1 MNVNKIMAELER
13 KHPGESEYL
22 QAVREVL
29 MTVEDAYNQHPEF
42 EANRIAE
49 RIVEPDRTF
58 TFKVVWVDD
67 KGDVQ
72 VNTGYRVQF
81 NNAIGPYKGGL
92 RFHPSVNPSI
102 LKFLGFEQIFKNA
115 LTTLPMGG
123 AKGGSDF
130 NPKGKSDREVMRF
143 CQAFM
148 TELWR
153 HIGPQTDVPA
163 GDIGVGGREIGY
175 LYGMYR
181 KLAQENTGVLTGK
194 GMTYGG
200 SLIRPEATGF
210 GAVYFLRQMLEK
222 AGMDIK
228 GQTIAISGFGN
239 VAWGAATKATEL
251 GAKVVT
257 SSGPDGYIYDPA
269 GLDAEKIAY
278 MLELRASNNDVVEP
292 YAAKFPGSQFF
303 AAVRHAERAGRRGRQ
318 TAAGQRR
325 ESRGRGFEHGLP
337 PGGHRRLHRGE
348 DSLRTGQGRERRR
361 RGHVGSRNDAEL
373 AEAQLDGRGGRR
385 QAAPDHV
392 VDPPRLRGVRHGEGR
407 LPQLHEGRE
416 HRGLY
421 ESRQVD
427 GRAGSHIGR
436 FFSMKKGELSS
447 SSPFLSPPCIYK

>member
-228 GQTIAISGFGN
+228 GQTIAIAAKIPYGPGKAVNAGGVATSGLEMTQNSQKLNWTAEEVDAKLHQIMSSIHHACVEYG
-239 VAWGAATKATEL
+239 TE
-251 GAKVVT
+251 K
-257 SSGPDGYIYDPA
+257 DGYLNYMKGANIA
-269 GLDAEKIAY
+269 GFMKVAKS
-278 MLELRASNNDVVEP
+278 MVE
-292 YAAKFPGSQFF
+292 
-303 AAVRHAERAGRRGRQ
+303 
-318 TAAGQRR
+318 
-325 ESRGRGFEHGLP
+325 
-337 PGGHRRLHRGE
+337 
-348 DSLRTGQGRERRR
+348 QG
-361 RGHVGSRNDAEL
+361 V
-373 AEAQLDGRGGRR
+373 
-385 QAAPDHV
+385 
-392 VDPPRLRGVRHGEGR
+392 
-407 LPQLHEGRE
+407 
-416 HRGLY
+416 
-421 ESRQVD
+421 
-427 GRAGSHIGR
+427 I
-436 FFSMKKGELSS
+436 
-447 SSPFLSPPCIYK
+447 

>member
-49 RIVEPDRTF
+49 RDRTF

-257 SSGPDGYIYDPA
+257 ISGPDGYIYDPA
-269 GLDAEKIAY
+269 GLDAVGREV
-278 MLELRASNNDVVEP
+278 RHRH
-292 YAAKFPGSQFF
+292 
-303 AAVRHAERAGRRGRQ
+303 AVRHAERAGRRGRQ

-392 VDPPRLRGVRHGEGR
+392 VDPPRLCGVRHGEGR

-436 FFSMKKGELSS
+436 FFSMKKDELSS